1 MFVPI
6 AEICS
11 LTDCVAPRP
20 SVTIVITAATPITI
34 PSIVRNERKRLR
46 RIELAANISVF
57 QNIDLGFL
65 GKDFAVHEFN
75 NSGGMFGHLGFV
87 GHHHNSDA

>member
-46 RIELAANISVF
+46 RIELAAKISVF
-57 QNIDLGFL
+57 KNIDLIFL
-65 GKDFAVHEFN
+65 GKDLAVHEFN
-75 NSGGMFGHLGFV
+75 NPGGVLSHLWFM